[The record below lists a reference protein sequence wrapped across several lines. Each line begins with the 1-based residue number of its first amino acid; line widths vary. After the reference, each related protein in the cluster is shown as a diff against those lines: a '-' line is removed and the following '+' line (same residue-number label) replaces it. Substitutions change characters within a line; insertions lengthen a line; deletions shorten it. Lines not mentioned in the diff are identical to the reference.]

1 MYLDYFNL
9 EKEPFSMTPDPS
21 FLHLTPQHQD
31 VLESILYAIEAR
43 KGFITLT
50 GEIGTGKTTLSRE
63 LVNRLD
69 RQQVEVAV
77 ILNPLLSI
85 NALLRTI
92 NKDFGN
98 KFKVQ
103 SDEEEL
109 DRLHKFLLQQAKRG
123 KNAVVLIDE
132 AQTLSIEALEMIRLI
147 SNLET
152 DEKKLLQIILVGQ
165 PELEETLL
173 DHRLRQ
179 LAQRITVRFHL
190 TRLTPVETKD
200 YIFHRLVVAGGSG
213 HAEIHFRNNSLN
225 QIYSFS
231 EGYPRLINAVCDR
244 TLLAAFAHRTHT
256 VTKPLVREA
265 IRDIRGY
272 FKKVWWKR
280 CLSFWTR

>member
-1 MYLDYFNL
+1 MYLEYFNL
-9 EKEPFSMTPDPS
+9 KKEPFSMTPDPS

-50 GEIGTGKTTLSRE
+50 GEIGTGKSTLSRE

-69 RQQVEVAV
+69 REKVEVAV

-92 NKDFGN
+92 NRDFGN
-98 KFKVQ
+98 KFRVK

-109 DRLHKFLLQQAKRG
+109 DRLHKFLLQQSKRG

-132 AQTLSIEALEMIRLI
+132 AHILSVEALEMIRLL

-152 DEKKLLQIILVGQ
+152 DSQKLLQIILVGQ

-173 DHRLRQ
+173 DYRLRP
-179 LAQRITVRFHL
+179 LAQRVTVRFHL
-190 TRLTPVETKD
+190 SRRAPVETKD

-213 HAEIHFRNNSLN
+213 HAEIHFRQNSFKK
-225 QIYSFS
+225 IHSFS
-231 EGYPRLINAVCDR
+231 KGDPRLINAVCDR
-244 TLLAAFAHRTHT
+244 TLLGAFAGRTHT
-256 VTKPLVREA
+256 VTKKVVSA
-265 IRDIRGY
+265 AMQDIRGY
-272 FKKVWWKR
+272 YRKPWWKQ